1 MQVLA
6 FSHMA
11 FSSKLQP
18 DPLELMLC
26 RILQIALHILLVCV
40 CVCVNVCVCVCVS
53 MCVSVSVCVCLR
65 MNTWKSLCDIEAI
78 TLLLSILCT
87 HKSLS
92 HGAAAAGRER
102 QSS

>member
-40 CVCVNVCVCVCVS
+40 CVCVCVS
-53 MCVSVSVCVCLR
+53 MCVSVSARVCVCV
-65 MNTWKSLCDIEAI
+65 CV
-78 TLLLSILCT
+78 
-87 HKSLS
+87 
-92 HGAAAAGRER
+92 
-102 QSS
+102 